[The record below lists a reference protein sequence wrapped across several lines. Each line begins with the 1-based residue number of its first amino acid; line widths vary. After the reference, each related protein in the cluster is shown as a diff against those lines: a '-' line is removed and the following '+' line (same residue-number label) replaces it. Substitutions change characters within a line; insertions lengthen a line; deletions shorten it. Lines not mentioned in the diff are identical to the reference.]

1 MDAAAA
7 AAPGAGGPLLLLPP
21 PPAYTEPALDT
32 AYVADASFSPRAM
45 RPLYGATRLLT
56 ELLLPRE
63 ALPPDVLQVTPS
75 GALLV
80 QGPPEEVGGR
90 VLAHYASPVAVAAA
104 TLLFAALLPLA
115 GLLFCCARCCCCRRR
130 PPPPPASRR
139 AKRRAACRRAAL
151 GLALA
156 AAATAMLFGV
166 VCAFVTN
173 EYMQEGSDALPGR
186 LRVATM
192 DARLYLNNTRRHM
205 SHLLVTNFHELRDN
219 LEHSLNSTGQ
229 LMIAGLKNV
238 SNATVLDKVANLT
251 SMLDSAQQDLHMLHN
266 LTHDAH
272 EAARDLDKE
281 LRALRARVDALH
293 KRCKDQHACRDALN
307 ASAAAADADF
317 SQLAAAAEA
326 AAAGEGGGAAQAA
339 LAADHLQ
346 SSVRRAEDELRGL
359 ARRVDERV
367 ARAAPPLRAA
377 LDDLGGA
384 VADYDGEL
392 GRALAN
398 VSRALDRGADPAL
411 GHLDAL
417 LARYS
422 RYRYYA
428 DAGASAALLLVVLL
442 LALGLLYGFCGKA
455 PLPGDALGAYGGEDC
470 CARATGARWLM
481 LAVAAMF
488 LLGSALALAALAHFA
503 AGLAAQQAVCA
514 PLRPAPRPA
523 PLLALADAWLAPP
536 EERAALAAAGGGPP
550 RDGKRLADALAACHR
565 NRSAYAVLGLSA
577 RHNAQELLRLADSPE
592 VRARLARLRSAL
604 PEDGLRVQL
613 LTAAARQ
620 QLVELG
626 RSAGAAA
633 EDAGDAA
640 VALAAAA
647 ARADPEALAARLDA
661 VPADGLPAG
670 AGKEL
675 RELADDL
682 RGVQRGALA
691 ELRRRADAL
700 NATAAR
706 LRDRL
711 RLGFG
716 DARLAADAAV
726 RQLEAAQRRFDEG
739 GSQLLV
745 QLANTLANEVM
756 QRLDAHLHRVVD
768 LMQASVGACAPLSRA
783 VNASLVAVCD
793 EVLLPVNGWWVG
805 CGLCLVL
812 FIPALILASC
822 LATQYRRPRADQYIP
837 AGPDAEYL
845 YDAYSDRD
853 NIPLARAGGPA
864 EQLQPIMS
872 DQQQQQAC
880 ALPATSR
887 EGKHISLSAGKKRGQ
902 RRYHEGYHD
911 NAAGGGGAYEFP
923 SRRDHDAR
931 FSDMAPKHW
940 DLPNGAPPPRYLG
953 PEYERP
959 PPYYYPGPGDSAGRR

>member
-7 AAPGAGGPLLLLPP
+7 AGAGGPALLLLPP
-21 PPAYTEPALDT
+21 PPAYTEPALDA
-32 AYVADASFSPRAM
+32 AYLADASFSPRAM
-45 RPLYGATRLLT
+45 RPLYGATRALT

-63 ALPPDVLQVTPS
+63 ALPEGVLRVTGS
-75 GALLV
+75 GELV
-80 QGPPEEVGGR
+80 LQGPPEEWGGR
-90 VLAHYASPVAVAAA
+90 VLTHYAAPAALA
-104 TLLFAALLPLA
+104 AGALLFAALLPLA

-130 PPPPPASRR
+130 PQPPPAGRR
-139 AKRRAACRRAAL
+139 AKRRASCRRAAL

-186 LRVATM
+186 LRVATR

-205 SHLLVTNFHELRDN
+205 NHLLVTNFRELRDN

-251 SMLDSAQQDLHMLHN
+251 TMLDSAQQDLHMLHN
-266 LTHDAH
+266 LTSDAR
-272 EAARDLDKE
+272 EAARDLDKD
-281 LRALRARVDALH
+281 LKGLRARVDALH

-317 SQLAAAAEA
+317 SKLAAAAEA
-326 AAAGEGGGAAQAA
+326 AAGEGGSAADAA
-339 LAADHLQ
+339 LVAGDLR
-346 SSVRRAEDELRGL
+346 SSVQRAERELARL
-359 ARRVDERV
+359 ARRVDEGV
-367 ARAAPPLRAA
+367 AGAAPALRGA

-455 PLPGDALGAYGGEDC
+455 PLAGDGYGGGGGGEDC

-481 LAVAAMF
+481 LGVAAMF

-503 AGLAAQQAVCA
+503 AGLVAQQVVCA
-514 PLRPAPRPA
+514 PLRPEPRPA
-523 PLLALADAWLAPP
+523 PLLALADVWLAPP
-536 EERAALAAAGGGPP
+536 EERDAAAARGVAET
-550 RDGKRLADALAACHR
+550 RDGRRLADALAACHR
-565 NRSAYAVLGLSA
+565 NQSAYAVLGLSA
-577 RHNAQELLRLADSPE
+577 KHNAEELLRLANSPE
-592 VRARLARLRSAL
+592 VRARLNELRKAL
-604 PEDGLRVQL
+604 PQSGLSVQL
-613 LTAAARQ
+613 LTAEARA
-620 QLVELG
+620 QLHSLG
-626 RSAGAAA
+626 SSAGAAA
-633 EDAGDAA
+633 EDAGGAA
-640 VALAAAA
+640 AALAEAA

-661 VPADGLPAG
+661 VPAEGLPAG
-670 AGKEL
+670 AGREL

-682 RGVQRGALA
+682 RRVQRGPLA

-700 NATAAR
+700 NATASR
-706 LRDRL
+706 LRTRL

-716 DARLAADAAV
+716 DARLAADATV
-726 RQLEAAQRRFDEG
+726 RQLEAAQHRFDDG
-739 GSQLLV
+739 GAQLLA
-745 QLANTLANEVM
+745 QLAKTLTDEVT
-756 QRLDAHLHRVVD
+756 QRLEAHLHRVVQ
-768 LMQASVGACAPLSRA
+768 LMQVSVGACAPLSRA
-783 VNASLVAVCD
+783 VNASLVAICD

-805 CGLCLVL
+805 CGLCLAL
-812 FIPALILASC
+812 FIPALILATC

-872 DQQQQQAC
+872 DQLQRQAC
-880 ALPATSR
+880 ALPASSR
-887 EGKHISLSAGKKRGQ
+887 EGKRVSPSAGKKRGQ

-911 NAAGGGGAYEFP
+911 NAAGGGSAYEFP
-923 SRRDHDAR
+923 SRRDHDTRYA
-931 FSDMAPKHW
+931 DMAPKHW